1 MATFEEIIRLRNN
14 KKIRKLSKILLRENE
29 HQAVLAAKALG
40 ELKDKK
46 AVAFLI
52 KALRRSET
60 IVQEEAAKALGE
72 IGDEKAIKPLSDAL
86 NNENPSLNK
95 VISCAV
101 EKIENSGTT
110 PHYADKATETI
121 NHTLTKESE
130 RNLIKQ
136 LDSDNREVVTK
147 AIEQL
152 GEGKSLQSKAKIEEL
167 SKHDDAIIAI
177 SALLALY
184 RLGDNSV
191 FNTLLYYTKYELKP
205 EQGPEFYLD
214 RSTFEIKVHD
224 LAIEALGKT
233 GDEKA
238 LPMLEKLLSTYFKRA
253 VVISALSYIPSTTSV
268 SIISTWLD
276 KAFYDSDYQ
285 AVEKAVY
292 NLRTMYENGIEQ
304 AYDAL
309 IKALYGKFEIAGVAA
324 MRIAELGIVDA
335 ELFEYIRKLTHFP
348 PIQRKAEYAIRTML
362 WNDRE
367 GILPNTK

>member
-177 SALLALY
+177 SAL
-184 RLGDNSV
+184 
-191 FNTLLYYTKYELKP
+191 
-205 EQGPEFYLD
+205 
-214 RSTFEIKVHD
+214 RS
-224 LAIEALGKT
+224 
-233 GDEKA
+233 
-238 LPMLEKLLSTYFKRA
+238 
-253 VVISALSYIPSTTSV
+253 
-268 SIISTWLD
+268 
-276 KAFYDSDYQ
+276 
-285 AVEKAVY
+285 
-292 NLRTMYENGIEQ
+292 
-304 AYDAL
+304 
-309 IKALYGKFEIAGVAA
+309 
-324 MRIAELGIVDA
+324 
-335 ELFEYIRKLTHFP
+335 LF
-348 PIQRKAEYAIRTML
+348 
-362 WNDRE
+362 
-367 GILPNTK
+367 